1 MCSQLSIMQ
10 KVLCYNASKWE
21 LRLHKGAKLTIGT
34 KTPTVNKIPKRNLY
48 LPKKLKLL
56 IKTQT
61 KKKKNVCQRAVS

>member
-1 MCSQLSIMQ
+1 MQ
-10 KVLCYNASKWE
+10 KVLCFYTSNWE
-21 LRLHKGAKLTIGT
+21 LRLLKGAKLTIGT